1 MSLKPLCSVKDFHN
15 PPPGPARGCFREI
28 SGNEIA
34 IVQESNWYTATKLRY
49 FLSNRNTVWSIF
61 QQHFHFE

>member
-1 MSLKPLCSVKDFHN
+1 MSLKPLCSVKNFHN

-49 FLSNRNTVWSIF
+49 FLSNRKIR
-61 QQHFHFE
+61 